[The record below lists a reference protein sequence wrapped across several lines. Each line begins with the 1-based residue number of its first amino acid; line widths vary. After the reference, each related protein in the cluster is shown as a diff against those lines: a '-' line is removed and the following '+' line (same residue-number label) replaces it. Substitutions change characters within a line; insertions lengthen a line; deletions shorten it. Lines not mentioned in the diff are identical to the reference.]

1 MTTIRALIFAAC
13 FAAGLPAHAESPASV
28 LVVTEPEVPLQ
39 FEQEG
44 EVRGIATGIVRE
56 LFQRA
61 DIEADIRLMPW
72 ARAYREA
79 IQRPNVAIYSIAQT
93 PQRQAQ
99 FHWIGPIVPYHWR
112 VFRLQSRADIVLTRL
127 DDLKRYKIG
136 VVLGDAAHQFLLA
149 NGFSDLPAGNL
160 STAATANHLIRK
172 LYAGRVDLM
181 PMSELN
187 CQFPVDQCSHFVEAL
202 KLSEM
207 GNGLYLALRQD
218 SEPALIKKLESAFQS
233 MRQDGSLKS
242 LQAPLQP
249 ASQ

>member
-1 MTTIRALIFAAC
+1 MPEQFQKIIDNLTAFGPRRTAIGGGILAFVFAVVIGGSIFLNRPANETLYV
-13 FAAGLPAHAESPASV
+13 GLDRS
-28 LVVTEPEVPLQ
+28 
-39 FEQEG
+39 
-44 EVRGIATGIVRE
+44 
-56 LFQRA
+56 
-61 DIEADIRLMPW
+61 D
-72 ARAYREA
+72 
-79 IQRPNVAIYSIAQT
+79 VA
-93 PQRQAQ
+93 
-99 FHWIGPIVPYHWR
+99 
-112 VFRLQSRADIVLTRL
+112 
-127 DDLKRYKIG
+127 KIG